1 METEI
6 WKSHPDIPGIEVSTL
21 GRVRTL
27 DRVTSSEKRTRFQKG
42 RILKQSYNGN
52 GYLKVNI
59 PINGK
64 QATKRVNRLV
74 AQTFIHNIDN
84 LPQVNHRDCNRTNNH
99 VENLEWCDNLYNVQY
114 REKYGKTQ
122 SKPLLAINLAT
133 LEVSQFQSQNE
144 ASRKLGA
151 SVVSVNNVIKGRQK
165 TANGYW
171 FVNDD
176 GHAVDIVKS
185 KLHDIGKTGL
195 KLNA

>member
-1 METEI
+1 MTSKTEI
-6 WKSHPDIPGIEVSTL
+6 WKSHPDIVGIEVSSF

-64 QATKRVNRLV
+64 QASKRVNRLV
-74 AQTFIHNIDN
+74 AQTFITNPDN

-133 LEVSQFQSQNE
+133 LEVSQFKSQHE
-144 ASRKLGA
+144 TSRALGI

-171 FVNDD
+171 FTNADGNADD
-176 GHAVDIVKS
+176 IIKR
-185 KLHDIGKTGL
+185 
-195 KLNA
+195 KLNDIKDVKKWK

>member
-6 WKSHPDIPGIEVSTL
+6 WKAHPDIVGIEVSTM

-64 QATKRVNRLV
+64 QASKRVNRLV

-99 VENLEWCDNLYNVQY
+99 VENLEWCDNLYNVKY

-133 LEVSQFQSQNE
+133 LEVSQFQSQSE
-144 ASRKLGA
+144 ASRALGVKQG
-151 SVVSVNNVIKGRQK
+151 SISMVIKGKQK
-165 TANGYW
+165 RSGGYY

-176 GHAVDIVKS
+176 ENASDAIKRKLEEVKF
-185 KLHDIGKTGL
+185 
-195 KLNA
+195 

>member
-1 METEI
+1 MTSKTEI
-6 WKSHPDIPGIEVSTL
+6 WKSHPDIVGIEVSSF

-133 LEVSQFQSQNE
+133 LEVSQFQSQSE
-144 ASRKLGA
+144 ANREMGS

-171 FVNDD
+171 FVNVDENTDD
-176 GHAVDIVKS
+176 IIKR
-185 KLHDIGKTGL
+185 
-195 KLNA
+195 KLNEIKGVANGN